1 MNRTL
6 LITLSLLLVPA
17 AVSAAPS
24 SWEEHRVAG
33 VVFSA
38 PAEAEV
44 TTQQLQEKVVV
55 VAVTHREEVLLLTLY
70 RGKSPPSAKRAIA
83 AHGEELERRV
93 SKLGP
98 IRVGR
103 DDVMMLGRKRKVRT
117 IEHGADEVRER
128 TSLAA
133 VKLTKTTVVAAW
145 TAPASARRTVSS
157 TLLKG
162 LKLE

>member
-1 MNRTL
+1 MIRTSVAGL
-6 LITLSLLLVPA
+6 GFLLLTSSVA
-17 AVSAAPS
+17 AAPS
-24 SWEEHRVAG
+24 SWEEHRVVG

-38 PAEAEV
+38 PPAAEV
-44 TTQQLQEKVVV
+44 TTQTLQEDVVV
-55 VAVTHREEVLLLTLY
+55 VAVTHLEEVLLLTLY
-70 RGKSPPSAKRAIA
+70 RGKRTPSAKRAIS

-103 DDVMMLGRKRKVRT
+103 DDVTMLGRKRKVRT
-117 IEHGADEVRER
+117 IEHGPEETRER
-128 TSLAA
+128 TSLTA
-133 VKLTKTTVVAAW
+133 VKLTRTTVVAAW

-157 TLLKG
+157 ALLKG